1 MRTGK
6 HHFKFTITFCLSR
19 NSTKK
24 RERER
29 ERRLKRGTI
38 AGLRIGG
45 ASTTLPTSM
54 PFNVS

>member
-1 MRTGK
+1 
-6 HHFKFTITFCLSR
+6 LSLSKL
-19 NSTKK
+19 NEE
-24 RERER
+24 ERER